1 MDLTTVETVLIAV
14 APSVSAILTTIGLL
28 ISFFRF
34 IKKTLNKSK
43 EEVEEAN
50 KKLVRAYNQIAKI
63 EAKCATMEQVLIELK
78 EKIK

>member
-1 MDLTTVETVLIAV
+1 MDLTTVETILIAV
-14 APSVSAILTTIGLL
+14 APSISAIVTIVGLL

-50 KKLVRAYNQIAKI
+50 KKFARAYNQISKI
-63 EAKCATMEQVLIELK
+63 EAKCVTMEQVLIELK
-78 EKIK
+78 EKLK